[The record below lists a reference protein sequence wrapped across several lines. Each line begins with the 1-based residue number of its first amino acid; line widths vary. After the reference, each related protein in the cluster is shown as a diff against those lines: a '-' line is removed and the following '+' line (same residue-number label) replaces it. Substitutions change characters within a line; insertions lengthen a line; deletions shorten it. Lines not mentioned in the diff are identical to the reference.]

1 MISFFNE
8 IDIINGFVH
17 KPYGKSLDEY
27 LKELEEKNFNLSR
40 LDGEKAEDISL
51 FTEEE
56 LSNLK
61 LKLFEHQFNEYSR
74 IKQLLKELEHLR
86 NEIKISKNIQV

>member
-27 LKELEEKNFNLSR
+27 LKELEEKNFHLSR
-40 LDGEKAEDISL
+40 LDGEKA
-51 FTEEE
+51 
-56 LSNLK
+56 
-61 LKLFEHQFNEYSR
+61 
-74 IKQLLKELEHLR
+74 
-86 NEIKISKNIQV
+86 